1 MSRQTG
7 TRRERTTFLKDVR
20 SQQLVKR
27 FLYLHNSFYLLGK
40 SQSTVVICICNYI
53 NQLCN
58 TNLATATVLIAKESS
73 SINNR
78 MLQQQPTTR
87 GGNFKKQFNARCRS
101 NNQQPEVVASS
112 NSQTSYQQLT
122 IETWR
127 QSTIGKK
134 QRRDRKKTYHRGT

>member
-1 MSRQTG
+1 MSRLTG
-7 TRRERTTFLKDVR
+7 TRRKWTTFLKDDR

-27 FLYLHNSFYLLGK
+27 FLYLHNSFYLLRK

-58 TNLATATVLIAKESS
+58 TNRATTTVLIAKELS

-78 MLQQQPTTR
+78 MLQQQPATR
-87 GGNFKKQFNARCRS
+87 GGNLKKQFNARCRS

-112 NSQTSYQQLT
+112 NSQMSYQQLT

-127 QSTIGKK
+127 QSTIGKR